1 MTGNEFIRLVSETLF
16 GIILGTVLSVPIHES
31 GHLAGGL
38 LTGYKFVS
46 FRIAGVKLV
55 RDCTGFRLK
64 KGSLT
69 PIGQCIMTSDRMD
82 RSPVLLILGGIAA
95 NLIFGGL
102 LIILGI
108 MSQSYDEMAFLTGA
122 GGINAAVGVMNA
134 ISASPY
140 SDAVTFIEVNRL
152 AGGIELYNRLMCVY
166 AELEKGKDISQIS
179 ERYLVSS
186 VWKADHKAT
195 LNSKEYYMSTL
206 PAELMY
212 YRYLHAMRVYGEQ
225 NGNRLE
231 KETKFISKFSGALR
245 LLGYEL
251 QDSVSGGIRI

>member
-55 RDCTGFRLK
+55 RDCTDFRLK

-95 NLIFGGL
+95 NLIDRRF
-102 LIILGI
+102 LGI
-108 MSQSYDEMAFLTGA
+108 EQEQ
-122 GGINAAVGVMNA
+122 
-134 ISASPY
+134 
-140 SDAVTFIEVNRL
+140 E
-152 AGGIELYNRLMCVY
+152 Y
-166 AELEKGKDISQIS
+166 AELSRRRRLELDDYHMRLTYRDKIKDIKLS
-179 ERYLVSS
+179 EALTSS
-186 VWKADHKAT
+186 GFVCEED
-195 LNSKEYYMSTL
+195 EPMDL
-206 PAELMY
+206 P
-212 YRYLHAMRVYGEQ
+212 
-225 NGNRLE
+225 
-231 KETKFISKFSGALR
+231 F
-245 LLGYEL
+245 
-251 QDSVSGGIRI
+251 